1 MYDKKRLPQTSGPC
15 KFLLEQ
21 LLFSKRLQSFF
32 SFHIPLHS
40 AYK

>member
-21 LLFSKRLQSFF
+21 LFSKRLQSFF